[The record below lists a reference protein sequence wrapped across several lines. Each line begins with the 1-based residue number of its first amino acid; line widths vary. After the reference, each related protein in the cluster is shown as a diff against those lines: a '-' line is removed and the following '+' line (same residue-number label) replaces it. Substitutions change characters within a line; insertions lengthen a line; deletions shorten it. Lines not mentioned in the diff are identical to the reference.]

1 MVIISWTTMKLPTLS
16 ALCCALSLA
25 LLEPA
30 CGAAAPAPPAKT
42 APAAPADN
50 VTQGDILALTR
61 LVLDTSQNL
70 AKQQHRNLSH
80 LGLLVGGIVAVVG
93 FFGFR
98 EFNSIVKPFKDKLET
113 LQTTHETSLANQL
126 LDFQE
131 RSHHNARALVAT
143 QITWD
148 QLSVFETI
156 PAEEQSMREAVLAE
170 IVRHI
175 DRAMPPGYQDRMDPY
190 LSGLLLIRKA
200 YAMRY
205 LGNFADALALARIAI
220 KLDGDASKGLWVFN
234 AACYAALLMRAEEC
248 CELLAEAIRIDPR
261 NRADAETD
269 EDFDGIRQHAAFA
282 ALLARTA

>member
-1 MVIISWTTMKLPTLS
+1 MVITAWTTMKLPTPS
-16 ALCCALSLA
+16 ALCCALCLA
-25 LLEPA
+25 LSPPA
-30 CGAAAPAPPAKT
+30 WAAAAPAPPAKT
-42 APAAPADN
+42 ASAAPVDN
-50 VTQGDILALTR
+50 VTQSDILALTR
-61 LVLDTSQNL
+61 QVLDTSKSL
-70 AKQQHRNLSH
+70 AEQQHRNLSH
-80 LGLLVGGIVAVVG
+80 LGLLVGGIVAVLG

-98 EFNSIVKPFKDKLET
+98 EFHSIVKPFKDKLET
-113 LQTTHETSLANQL
+113 LQSTHETSLANQL

-148 QLSVFETI
+148 QLSVFDKI
-156 PAEEQSMREAVLAE
+156 PAEEQARRELVLAE

-175 DRAMPPGYQDRMDPY
+175 DRAMPPGYQARMDPY
-190 LSGLLLIRKA
+190 LAGLLLIRKA

-205 LGNFADALALARIAI
+205 LGDVAGALALARVAI
-220 KLDGDASKGLWVFN
+220 NLDGDASKGLWVFN

-269 EDFDGIRQHAAFA
+269 EDFDGIRQHPAFV